1 MYKQVLF
8 FFITVAV
15 VAAMPLNVK
24 GQFMQ
29 DVQGKVVRSIK
40 YTDVQGNPYLFEQW
54 VNGTIR
60 LGNGKSYTNVP
71 LRYDIVSDELQYKDN
86 KSDQALNF
94 IDPVVEFQLMPGTE
108 SGESPMIFRNGFISD
123 DGTSVKAYYQ
133 VLFDGALK
141 LLKRNTKVIFET
153 REYSSAITTKTF
165 REEEYYYLYKGN
177 KTVRIKKDKKQ
188 VLATLADRATE
199 LEAFIKNNA
208 LNLKNESD
216 LVRLIAHY
224 NSL

>member
-1 MYKQVLF
+1 MYKQALF
-8 FFITVAV
+8 LFINVALM
-15 VAAMPLNVK
+15 ATMPLNVK

-29 DVQGKVVRSIK
+29 DVQGNVVRSIK

-71 LRYDIVSDELQYKDN
+71 LRYDIVSDELQFKDS

-94 IDPVVEFQLMPGTE
+94 KEPVVEFQLMPATE
-108 SGESPMIFRNGFISD
+108 SGESPMMFRNGFISD
-123 DGTSVKAYYQ
+123 DGTSPKAYYQ
-133 VLFDGALK
+133 VLFDGGLK
-141 LLKRNTKVIFET
+141 LLKRKTKIIFEN

-165 REEEYYYLYKGN
+165 REEEYYYLYKNN
-177 KTVRIKKDKKQ
+177 KTIKIKKDKKQ
-188 VLATLADRATE
+188 VLTALADRVTE
-199 LEAFIKNNA
+199 LEAFIKSNA

>member
-29 DVQGKVVRSIK
+29 DVQGNVVRSIK

-165 REEEYYYLYKGN
+165 REEEYYYLYKNN

-199 LEAFIKNNA
+199 LETFIKSNA